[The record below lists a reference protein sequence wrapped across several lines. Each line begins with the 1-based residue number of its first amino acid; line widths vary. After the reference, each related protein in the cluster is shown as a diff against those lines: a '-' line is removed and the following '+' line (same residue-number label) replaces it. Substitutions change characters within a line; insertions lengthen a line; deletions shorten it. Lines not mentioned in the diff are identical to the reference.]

1 MEGVLTAWCR
11 RDPEGRGGLRDG
23 GASPPGRR
31 LGGAL
36 STSGPA
42 RILRQR
48 GPTSTATAGPLVP
61 CREFAASGIAR
72 SRPRESARPAGLGV
86 RSVRRVAADD
96 ASHHD
101 RRRRQPE
108 RAEYFFNYHYAN
120 VALPEVLEMLTH
132 IEAHGH
138 LPSKLMIVQITAP
151 NADNGR
157 FIINHGNELPPDI
170 VLHSAPGASVAERAK
185 AFFDTS
191 WRVAEINLHEVLNYN
206 TLILGA
212 LQNDG
217 TIRMT
222 GPAYCATNPPR
233 PSPPDWFKPLPW
245 PVRKILFPYLVRDHC
260 NDKAWDW
267 TLRRDG
273 SAMPETR
280 PLVLDED
287 KLGPNDRGL
296 HAGDEA
302 EIAKYMRAIDAVG
315 RRHGVK
321 VAFLITPVYETDRH
335 DSVVNRVMD
344 DALSMTKDL
353 TVIDDRPL
361 RTDPT
366 FFVNYL
372 HPSPKY
378 YRDLADRLR
387 AQGLLDG
394 IEPRPPPSTAQQGN
408 HVGKR

>member
-1 MEGVLTAWCR
+1 MARSTRSWLFWFALTMSVLVGLASWIAYR
-11 RDPEGRGGLRDG
+11 LPSFRDPPLNFYAMRPGEYFDPFGLTRRQGGSVKVG
-23 GASPPGRR
+23 FAESQPAPPIAAYGNHIIAFFGA
-31 LGGAL
+31 
-36 STSGPA
+36 
-42 RILRQR
+42 
-48 GPTSTATAGPLVP
+48 
-61 CREFAASGIAR
+61 
-72 SRPRESARPAGLGV
+72 
-86 RSVRRVAADD
+86 D
-96 ASHHD
+96 AFG
-101 RRRRQPE
+101 QPE